1 MSATLG
7 VNLRV
12 TCHGS
17 RGDRKYM
24 EDYFVLNYEP
34 SEDEHKLEFAFFG
47 IFDGHGGKE
56 AARFAKDRL
65 MNFIVSDKRFWSDE
79 DDDVCQAITSGYLQ
93 THHAMWQD
101 QVNWPKTSSGLPST
115 SGTTASIA
123 FIRRGK
129 IYIGHVGDSSIVL
142 GYQNKGSS
150 EWSGKALTKDH
161 KPEDAY
167 EVARIESSGG
177 KVVAKSGVPR
187 VVWNR
192 PRLGHKGPVR
202 RSTPIDEI
210 PFLAVARS
218 LGDLWSYNSD
228 KDQFI
233 VSPHP
238 DVHVIDIDVESHRCL
253 IFGTDG
259 LWNMLNPEDGVLIVQ
274 AAEQHNEKNVYFSG
288 QPATARNQMWV
299 NPSKSLV
306 DRALRRWATF
316 GARADNTSAV
326 TLLFDPPGVQ
336 RRGERASAP
345 QTNVDPVHNTAP
357 VPESAK
363 DWSSSMTPPYA
374 PLEDHRVAIFT
385 RPSTVDAVPSAN
397 QPASTDS
404 TILSSSPSLPATVK
418 TDPSSVKPEVVA
430 TAFPQLSE
438 PTEDV
443 LKGESVDSHA
453 CKTNQSPLKNTIPK
467 DSSLA
472 KDEKQPCASDNPP
485 SAENVKSDLD
495 GVSKTVESHL
505 LKKALSSLKPAGDDT
520 ATCKDGHPFRKDVTM
535 NCGSSSKDQEV
546 PRPQAPEQQAVESP
560 QRHSHKRMRGKTVT
574 GGELSHSSPAS
585 SSLKANLAGDMGIVR
600 RRHSSVLD
608 SRTSS
613 LPAGLV
619 AQSVG
624 YTPSYPYLLAAKRR
638 TRSEDK
644 LLQAVGR
651 LEDDLRTSDEEN
663 KRIGWSMN
671 WVNRLRPSDGGSEE
685 NNAHSC
691 STRRKKKW
699 IRCSGNAI
707 GRVKQ
712 ARPSVSIRSTS
723 YANGCDAVI
732 TRNCSNNADLNSSR
746 VLRSDTHSSMP
757 VHTLRSQNVDL
768 KASRLSI
775 HPPSKF
781 TPKRAVQLKAALE
794 MTSFAAGSSSLLPA
808 TKILLTS
815 SGPAKRLRQ
824 SFCGRARPVTTR
836 SRVKRLSK

>member
-1 MSATLG
+1 
-7 VNLRV
+7 
-12 TCHGS
+12 
-17 RGDRKYM
+17 M
-24 EDYFVLNYEP
+24 EDFFVLNYEP
-34 SEDEHKLEFAFFG
+34 SEDEHKLEYAFFG

-56 AARFAKDRL
+56 AALFAKEHL
-65 MNFIVSDKRFWSDE
+65 MKFIVADKRFWSEE
-79 DDDVCQAITSGYLQ
+79 DDDVLQAITNGFLQ

-142 GYQNKGSS
+142 GYQKEGQT
-150 EWSGKALTKDH
+150 EWTGKALTKDH
-161 KPEDAY
+161 KPEDAH
-167 EVARIESSGG
+167 EVARIESCGG

-228 KDQFI
+228 TDEFV

-238 DVHVIDIDVESHRCL
+238 DVHVIEIDVESHRCL

-259 LWNMLNPEDGVLIVQ
+259 LWNMLNPQDGVHIVH

-288 QPATARNQMWV
+288 QPATAKNQMWV

-306 DRALRRWATF
+306 DKALRRWGNF

-326 TLLFDPPGVQ
+326 TLLLDPPGVQ
-336 RRGERASAP
+336 RRAGDRLSAP
-345 QTNVDPVHNTAP
+345 QPVLHSVAQK
-357 VPESAK
+357 S
-363 DWSSSMTPPYA
+363 TPPVSDTE
-374 PLEDHRVAIFT
+374 PLPSHSTTPPSCSRVTIFT
-385 RPSTVDAVPSAN
+385 RPTSVEQV
-397 QPASTDS
+397 
-404 TILSSSPSLPATVK
+404 PATNIPQSPNNEASNTSEANRVCEGGNSPEP
-418 TDPSSVKPEVVA
+418 TPVTTCQPSESHDQTSCRTPQPPSSVEVVK
-430 TAFPQLSE
+430 PQLDLGFPLPMPLKENCSDNEESTNTDLKTTLTEKHSE
-438 PTEDV
+438 P
-443 LKGESVDSHA
+443 LKSLPDATTPSKVEKVEVGIKSEHSFRKQDTCVSQNKPQELPSVKEAPQQLPESLQRHSLKRLRGRTVIGYDTSSHNVFGVM
-453 CKTNQSPLKNTIPK
+453 KS
-467 DSSLA
+467 
-472 KDEKQPCASDNPP
+472 PCASG
-485 SAENVKSDLD
+485 D
-495 GVSKTVESHL
+495 G
-505 LKKALSSLKPAGDDT
+505 
-520 ATCKDGHPFRKDVTM
+520 
-535 NCGSSSKDQEV
+535 
-546 PRPQAPEQQAVESP
+546 
-560 QRHSHKRMRGKTVT
+560 
-574 GGELSHSSPAS
+574 
-585 SSLKANLAGDMGIVR
+585 GIVR

-608 SRTSS
+608 SRTGS
-613 LPAGLV
+613 LAAGLV
-619 AQSVG
+619 SQSLGFNSAYGPG
-624 YTPSYPYLLAAKRR
+624 YQLGSKRR

-663 KRIGWSMN
+663 KKTGWTVHC
-671 WVNRLRPSDGGSEE
+671 VNRLRPSDEGSEE

-712 ARPSVSIRSTS
+712 ARPSVSIRSNS
-723 YANGCDAVI
+723 NFVSGCDVALS
-732 TRNCSNNADLNSSR
+732 RDCSSEHSSSR
-746 VLRSDTHSSMP
+746 VLRSDTHSAMP

-775 HPPSKF
+775 HTPTKF

-794 MTSFAAGSSSLLPA
+794 MTSFAAGSSSLLPT
-808 TKILLTS
+808 TKILVAS
-815 SGPAKRLRQ
+815 SSLSKRHRQ
-824 SFCGRARPVTTR
+824 SFCGRTRSVTTR

>member
-1 MSATLG
+1 
-7 VNLRV
+7 
-12 TCHGS
+12 
-17 RGDRKYM
+17 M

-34 SEDEHKLEFAFFG
+34 SENEHNLEFAFFG

-79 DDDVCQAITSGYLQ
+79 DDDVCQAITSGFLQ

-142 GYQNKGSS
+142 GYSKEGSA

-177 KVVAKSGVPR
+177 KVVSKSGVPR

-259 LWNMLNPEDGVLIVQ
+259 LWNMLTPQDGVLIVQ

-306 DRALRRWATF
+306 DRALRRWSTF

-336 RRGERASAP
+336 RRGERSSAQQP
-345 QTNVDPVHNTAP
+345 NMDTIHKTVPIPERARDWNPSHTA
-357 VPESAK
+357 V
-363 DWSSSMTPPYA
+363 

-385 RPSTVDAVPSAN
+385 RPSTIEAAPAVDLPTPS
-397 QPASTDS
+397 DS
-404 TILSSSPSLPATVK
+404 DSVLSSPAPLSAVVS
-418 TDPSSVKPEVVA
+418 DPCCMKPEVSA
-430 TAFPQLSE
+430 TGFPQPSKLGEEVLKAEPVGSE
-438 PTEDV
+438 P
-443 LKGESVDSHA
+443 
-453 CKTNQSPLKNTIPK
+453 CKAVQSPVKNSMVEPSVGK
-467 DSSLA
+467 EDKA
-472 KDEKQPCASDNPP
+472 PCASENQ
-485 SAENVKSDLD
+485 SIAETVKSDVD
-495 GVSKTVESHL
+495 GDLSKPEESRL
-505 LKKALSSLKPAGDDT
+505 LKKALSSLKPIVDASSS
-520 ATCKDGHPFRKDVTM
+520 CKEGHPFRKDEAM
-535 NCGSSSKDQEV
+535 NCSGSIKV
-546 PRPQAPEQQAVESP
+546 PELLRPQAPVAQVVESL
-560 QRHSHKRMRGKTVT
+560 QRHSHKRMRGKTVI
-574 GGELSHSSPAS
+574 GSELSHSNSAS
-585 SSLKANLAGDMGIVR
+585 SSLKTSLSADVGIVR

-619 AQSVG
+619 SQSLG
-624 YTPSYPYLLAAKRR
+624 YTPTYGAGYLLAAKRR

-663 KRIGWSMN
+663 KRLGWSMN
-671 WVNRLRPSDGGSEE
+671 FVNRLRPSDEGSEE

-712 ARPSVSIRSTS
+712 ARPSVSIRTTS
-723 YANGCDAVI
+723 YVNGCDNAV
-732 TRNCSNNADLNSSR
+732 TRNCSSNSDLNSSR

-775 HPPSKF
+775 HTPSKF
-781 TPKRAVQLKAALE
+781 APKRAVQLKAALE
-794 MTSFAAGSSSLLPA
+794 MTSLAAGSSSLLPT

-815 SGPAKRLRQ
+815 SGPAKRHRQ
-824 SFCGRARPVTTR
+824 SFCGRTRPVSTR